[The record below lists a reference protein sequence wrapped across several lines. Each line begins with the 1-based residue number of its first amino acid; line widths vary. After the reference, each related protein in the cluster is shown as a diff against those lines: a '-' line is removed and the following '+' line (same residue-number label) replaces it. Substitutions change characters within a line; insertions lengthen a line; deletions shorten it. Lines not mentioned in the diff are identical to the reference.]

1 MRQCGRDPLESGNL
15 HYTVSGIQIS
25 YGRGLSVEAA
35 RASCLMEVAE
45 RCSCCTCF
53 VSHRDG
59 TVAKGG
65 GANLSG
71 QRAVLSALTE
81 TPYPYPDG
89 PPSTPA
95 PADLPW
101 LEFETLPDFSTGIPD
116 QDLMRVEQTML
127 ANRLVPIYVDIT
139 RKDLDIPVVKA
150 LVPGMEMMAD
160 FDQYSRISSRLFN
173 NYLKIHK

>member
-127 ANRLVPIYVDIT
+127 ANGLVPIYVDIT
-139 RKDLDIPVVKA
+139 R
-150 LVPGMEMMAD
+150 
-160 FDQYSRISSRLFN
+160 
-173 NYLKIHK
+173 